1 MAEWA
6 KQAQA
11 QADQVE
17 SAIVEERQRRE
28 SEGQQY
34 YTKITELQ
42 DQIQEYQEECMSL
55 QQQIY
60 GYKLQREPSQVS
72 SISSNPE
79 QNFQELISGT
89 DEEVQAQIRDLESE
103 IKKVRAQFKKEE
115 EVRRQMQDAARRRDE
130 ETK

>member
-6 KQAQA
+6 QQAQA

-72 SISSNPE
+72 RISSNPE